1 MKSNDAMQL
10 SVNKIGSGTLNID
23 GLEIQLFRHTPGIGN
38 TESSGNARHALP
50 NVCVTSG
57 PHRLVRQLRTR

>member
-23 GLEIQLFRHTPGIGN
+23 GPEILFRHSTGIPNTDSGIACAQPFNCLTPGLVG
-38 TESSGNARHALP
+38 P
-50 NVCVTSG
+50 VT
-57 PHRLVRQLRTR
+57 RTR